1 MKKSALFLL
10 ITVYSYC
17 AAAQNIVIIGRVV
30 DSTTKSVLAGA
41 SAFCPNTTYGSVS
54 NSDGLFFM
62 RLPAGGYDLAV
73 SYTGY
78 ERKLFRIGTN
88 QSAADTL
95 LVELTKQEKVM
106 EEVAVVG
113 SNEVPD
119 GWNKYGKFFMEN
131 FIGTSP
137 NAVLCTIK
145 NPEALRFFYNKKRNR
160 LKVTGKEDIVV
171 HNYGLGYTIRY
182 QLDSFSYDYNTNMSQ
197 FTGFPF
203 FVEMDTSVEA
213 RSQFIK
219 NRARTYL
226 GSRLHFMR
234 SFYNSVVND
243 EGFIVEALSGNS
255 QKAELVTDLYNEEQ
269 YALDSGE
276 VIVGWKG
283 KYRISYKNV
292 FPNKTFLEEYKLPA
306 NSRYQPT
313 ILDISD
319 GFVIERN
326 GYFYDQYDVVN
337 FGYWAWKKLAETLP
351 YDYVYQ

>member
-10 ITVYSYC
+10 LIVYSYC
-17 AAAQNIVIIGRVV
+17 AAAQNIVILGRVV
-30 DSTTKSVLAGA
+30 DSATKTVLAGA

-54 NSDGLFFM
+54 NADGLFFM

-78 ERKLFRIGTN
+78 ERKLFRLGTN
-88 QSAADTL
+88 QSATDTL
-95 LVELTKQEKVM
+95 LVELAKQEKVM

-119 GWNKYGKFFMEN
+119 GWAKYGKFFLEN

-137 NAVLCTIK
+137 NAALCTLK

-160 LKVTGKEDIVV
+160 LKVTAREDIIIN
-171 HNYGLGYTIRY
+171 NYGLGYTIRY
-182 QLDSFSYDYNTNMSQ
+182 QLDSFGYEYNTNISQ

-213 RSQFIK
+213 RTQFIK

-255 QKAELVTDLYNEEQ
+255 KNAELITNLYNEEQ

-276 VIVGWKG
+276 VIIGWNG
-283 KYRISYKNV
+283 KYRVSYKDV
-292 FPNKTFLEEYKLPA
+292 LPNKTFLEEYKLPA
-306 NSRYQPT
+306 NSRYQST

-326 GYFYDQYDVVN
+326 GYFYDQYEVVN